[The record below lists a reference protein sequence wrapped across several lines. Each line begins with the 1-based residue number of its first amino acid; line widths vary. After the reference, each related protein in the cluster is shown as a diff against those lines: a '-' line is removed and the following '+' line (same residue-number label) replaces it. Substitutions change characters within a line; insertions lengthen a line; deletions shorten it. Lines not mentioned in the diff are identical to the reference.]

1 MSSLPALLLA
11 HARKRPD
18 DTAMRVKRRGRWEE
32 ITWAGYA
39 ERVARVAHGLR
50 QLGVQP
56 GDAVAI
62 HGENRPEWVIADL
75 AVQGIGATTVGVY
88 PTSPAAEVG
97 YLLAHSESVV
107 LVAEDEEQLDK
118 ALEVRDNLPAL
129 RRIVL
134 IDPRNVRE
142 LDDPML
148 TTWDDLAAEG
158 TLDDYARSADAIEPD
173 AVALIVYT
181 SGTTGRPKGAM
192 LTHANLTWAA
202 ERFREAFGTTPDEE
216 VLSYLP
222 LCHVA
227 ERLSSVING
236 LGTGYVVNFG
246 EGGESFAQDLRDV
259 QPTLFAAVP
268 RVWEKMLAT
277 VEIRMADASPLKRAA
292 YKAAVRR
299 GRRLA
304 PKRMQGA
311 LGPADRVTAAVCH
324 LIAFRSLRDKLGL
337 GRVERGICGAAP
349 VAPQVLEFFWA
360 LGVPVYEI
368 YGQTENA
375 AVCTLMPADDVRIGT
390 VGRPLA
396 GVELRISDDGE
407 ILTRSPA
414 VFAGYLKDPEATAA
428 AVDAEGWLHTGDVGV
443 IDEHGHLTITDRK
456 KDIIITAGG
465 KNVSPSEIEN
475 RLKVSP
481 YVREAM
487 VVGDRRSYLVA
498 LIGIEADTVGDW
510 AARRGLAFTTYGDLS
525 RKTEVR
531 ELVAGWVEQVN
542 QELARPET
550 DQALRAAREG
560 ARPRGRRADRD
571 AEGQAARARAA
582 VRTRDR
588 GALWMNSSSSCSTA
602 PRSARAT
609 RWWRWAS

>member
-1 MSSLPALLLA
+1 VSSLPAILLE
-11 HARKRPD
+11 HARARPD
-18 DTAMRVKRRGRWEE
+18 AVALRVKRRGRWEE
-32 ITWAGYA
+32 ITWAAYA
-39 ERVARVAHGLR
+39 DRVARVAHGLR
-50 QLGVQP
+50 ALGVSA

-75 AVQGIGATTVGVY
+75 AAQGIGATSVGVY
-88 PTSPAAEVG
+88 PTSPAAELE
-97 YLLAHSESVV
+97 YLLAHSEAAV

-118 ALEVRDNLPAL
+118 ALAVRERLPAL
-129 RRIVL
+129 KKIVL
-134 IDPRNVRE
+134 IDPRNVRA
-142 LDDPML
+142 LDDPMIV
-148 TTWDDLAAEG
+148 TWDDLVGEG
-158 TLDDYARSADAIEPD
+158 DVDAYAQAVATIDPT

-181 SGTTGRPKGAM
+181 SGTTGPPKGAM

-202 ERFREAFGTTPDEE
+202 ERFRQAFGTTENEE
-216 VLSYLP
+216 LLSYLP

-227 ERLSSVING
+227 ERLSSLING

-246 EGGESFAQDLRDV
+246 EGGASFAQDLRDV

-277 VEIRMADASPLKRAA
+277 VEIRMADASRLKRAV
-292 YKAAVRR
+292 YRAAIGQ

-304 PKRMQGA
+304 ARRMRGE
-311 LGPADRVTAAVCH
+311 LTVADRVVAAACHAAV
-324 LIAFRSLRDKLGL
+324 FRALRHKLGL
-337 GRVERGICGAAP
+337 ARVERGICGAAP
-349 VAPQVLEFFWA
+349 IAPQVLEFFWA

-375 AVCTLMPADDVRIGT
+375 AVCTLMPFDDVRIGT
-390 VGRPLA
+390 VGRPLD

-414 VFAGYLKDPEATAA
+414 VFAGYLKDAEATAA
-428 AVDAEGWLHTGDVGV
+428 AVDTDGWLHTGDVGE

-498 LIGIEADTVGDW
+498 LIGVESDTVSDW
-510 AARRGLAFTTYGDLS
+510 AARRGLAFTTYADLS
-525 RKTEVR
+525 RKQEVH
-531 ELVAGWVEQVN
+531 ELIARWVDEVN
-542 QELARPET
+542 RELARPEQVKRFT
-550 DQALRAAREG
+550 LLEKELDHEDGELTATLKVK
-560 ARPRGRRADRD
+560 RRALEERFSREIEELYLRGPD
-571 AEGQAARARAA
+571 APGSAQNAGQE
-582 VRTRDR
+582 V
-588 GALWMNSSSSCSTA
+588 
-602 PRSARAT
+602 PRR
-609 RWWRWAS
+609 

>member
-11 HARKRPD
+11 HARERPD
-18 DTAMRVKRRGRWEE
+18 ETALRVKRRGRWEE

-39 ERVARVAHGLR
+39 ERAARVAHGLR
-50 QLGVQP
+50 RLGVQP
-56 GDAVAI
+56 GEAVAI

-75 AVQGIGATTVGVY
+75 AVQGIGATSVGVY
-88 PTSPAAEVG
+88 PTSPAAEVE
-97 YLLAHSESVV
+97 YLLAHSETVV
-107 LVAEDEEQLDK
+107 LVVEDEEQLDK
-118 ALEVRDNLPAL
+118 ALAVRERLPAL

-134 IDPRNVRE
+134 IDPRNVRS
-142 LDDPML
+142 LDDEIL
-148 TTWDDLAAEG
+148 ITWDDLERDG
-158 TLDDYARSADAIEPD
+158 SLDDYARGVDVLDPD

-202 ERFREAFGTTPDEE
+202 GRFREAFGTTVDEE

-227 ERLSSVING
+227 ERLGSLING

-246 EGGESFAQDLRDV
+246 EGGESFARDLRDV

-292 YKAAVRR
+292 YRAAMRQ
-299 GRRLA
+299 GRRIA
-304 PKRMQGA
+304 PRRMAGR
-311 LGPADRVTAAVCH
+311 LGPADRLTAGLCH

-337 GRVERGICGAAP
+337 ARVQRGVCGAAP

-390 VGRPLA
+390 VGRPLD
-396 GVELRISDDGE
+396 GVELRIGEDGE

-414 VFAGYLKDPEATAA
+414 VFAGYLKDDEATAA
-428 AVDAEGWLHTGDVGV
+428 AVDAEGWLHTGDVGE

-525 RKTEVR
+525 RKDEVR
-531 ELVAGWVEQVN
+531 ELVGGWVEQVN
-542 QELARPET
+542 RELARPET
-550 DQALRAAREG
+550 VKRFALLEKELDHEDGELTATLKVK
-560 ARPRGRRADRD
+560 RRAIEQRF
-571 AEGQAARARAA
+571 EKEI
-582 VRTRDR
+582 T
-588 GALWMNSSSSCSTA
+588 ALYG
-602 PRSARAT
+602 
-609 RWWRWAS
+609 